1 MSFRRFLIQCTYL
14 ILFIPCKLLGEQAID
29 TNAIKIN
36 DAPDYPIGEHISFW
50 RDEGNGGIDVALQKF
65 RNGSFTPLGH
75 PTLFNKGYTESIWW
89 FAFQIKNEIDSKNTV
104 IFSPAGAA
112 IREGT
117 LYTFDEKGVLL
128 DTAYSG
134 FIHAGQSRDMHSRLN
149 SYELIL
155 PAGAGYTYLFK
166 LDSRG
171 LNTYV
176 PFYLDEPNSYW
187 EFEISRTAFFGTVT
201 GVLMM
206 AVFFALFLWGYFN
219 EKIYII
225 FVGYILSCLALILEE
240 DGFLFLWIYGDQ
252 LGRFSSIII
261 PFFSLMM
268 SGMLVIFI
276 IRFFNLKDENRRLF
290 TNSYHYIKAVF
301 VFGILVFSTL
311 FFDWNPKLNLLLT
324 GMGLTVS
331 FTNMLLVILI
341 TLSQIRT
348 KKEIAYYILLAN
360 LMLIFG
366 FSNYILNLMAVTDW
380 HPLKPNGLIV
390 GSIFNV
396 ILLTIGIIHRYYFMK
411 KEKEV
416 MDRQFVEQERNIARS
431 IIEAQERERQRIA
444 KDLHDDLGGLLALIK
459 LKVDSLLLEAT
470 ALQNESKTGL
480 AETHKLLEMA
490 CHDLR
495 FISHELMPME
505 AAEKRLKTM
514 VSEVLDLVK
523 IQNKISITYNIEDLP
538 YLPLDTKIN
547 LFRIIK
553 ELLNNIIKHA
563 EAKEADIQLFFDEMD
578 ETVTLMVSDDGKG
591 ISKEVL
597 ENPSQGIGLRNLQKR
612 VDYLRGKLHFDSNIN
627 GTTVI
632 VTIPFQSITQK
643 NEYTDN
649 YSR

>member
-1 MSFRRFLIQCTYL
+1 MFVKVFLVCSITFISL
-14 ILFIPCKLLGEQAID
+14 SLFGQENVSNYP
-29 TNAIKIN
+29 IKIN
-36 DAPDYPIGEHISFW
+36 SAPDYPIGEHISFW
-50 RDEGNGGIDVALQKF
+50 KDNGNSAPEEALRKCQQ
-65 RNGSFTPLGH
+65 GSFSPLGH
-75 PTLFNKGYTESIWW
+75 PTLFNKGYTEFIWW
-89 FAFQIKNEIDSKNTV
+89 FAFRIENELDSKNTV

-117 LYTFDEKGVLL
+117 LYTFDNTGKLIE
-128 DTAYSG
+128 TAYSG

-155 PAGAGYTYLFK
+155 PAGEGFTYLFK

-187 EFEISRTAFFGTVT
+187 EYEISRTAFFGTVT
-201 GVLMM
+201 GVLIM
-206 AVFFALFLWGYFN
+206 AALFGLFLWAYFS
-219 EKIYII
+219 EKLYII
-225 FVGYILSCLALILEE
+225 FVGYLLSCLALILEE
-240 DGFLFLWIYGDQ
+240 DGFLFLWIYGDY
-252 LGRFSSIII
+252 LGRFSTIII

-276 IRFFNLKDENRRLF
+276 IRFFNLNAGKNKLH
-290 TNSYHYIKAVF
+290 TYAVQYIKAVF
-301 VFGILVFSTL
+301 TFSLLLFSTL
-311 FFDWNPKLNLLLT
+311 LFEWNPKLNLILT
-324 GMGLTVS
+324 GTGLSLS

-341 TLSQIRT
+341 TFFQIKA

-360 LMLIFG
+360 LMLVFG
-366 FSNYILNLMAVTDW
+366 FTNYILNLTAVTDW

-411 KEKEV
+411 KEKELL
-416 MDRQFVEQERNIARS
+416 DRQFIEQERNIARS

-459 LKVDSLLLEAT
+459 LKVDSLFLEAE
-470 ALQNESKTGL
+470 AMQKESKTGL
-480 AETHKLLEMA
+480 AETQKLLIMA
-490 CHDLR
+490 IHDLR

-505 AAEKRLKTM
+505 ASEKRLKTM

-538 YLPLDTKIN
+538 YLTLDTKIN

-563 EAKEADIQLFFDEMD
+563 EAKEADIQLFYDEID
-578 ETVTLMVSDDGKG
+578 QTVTLIVTDDGKG
-591 ISKEVL
+591 IPKEIL
-597 ENPSQGIGLRNLQKR
+597 DNPNNGMGLRNLQKR
-612 VDYLRGKLHFDSNIN
+612 VDYLRGNFHFDSNIN

-632 VTIPFQSITQK
+632 VTIPFQQIAQT

>member
-1 MSFRRFLIQCTYL
+1 MFVKVFLVTCITFISL
-14 ILFIPCKLLGEQAID
+14 NLFEQE
-29 TNAIKIN
+29 NVSNYPIKIN
-36 DAPDYPIGEHISFW
+36 SAPDYPIGDHISFW
-50 RDEGNGGIDVALQKF
+50 KDSGNSAQEEVLKKF
-65 RNGSFTPLGH
+65 HQGSFSPLGH

-89 FAFQIKNEIDSKNTV
+89 FAFQIENELDSKNTV

-117 LYTFDEKGVLL
+117 LYSFDESGKLM

-134 FIHAGQSRDMHSRLN
+134 YIHAGQSRDMHSRLN
-149 SYELIL
+149 SYKLII
-155 PAGAGYTYLFK
+155 PAAASYTYLFK

-187 EFEISRTAFFGTVT
+187 EYEISRTAFFGTVT

-206 AVFFALFLWGYFN
+206 AALFGLFLWAYFS
-219 EKIYII
+219 EKLYII
-225 FVGYILSCLALILEE
+225 FVGYLLSCLALILEE
-240 DGFLFLWIYGDQ
+240 DGFLFIWIYGDY

-276 IRFFNLKDENRRLF
+276 IRFFNLNAGKNKLH
-290 TNSYHYIKAVF
+290 TYAVQYIKAVF
-301 VFGILVFSTL
+301 VFAVLFLLTL
-311 FFDWNPKLNLLLT
+311 LFEWNPKLNLILT
-324 GMGLTVS
+324 GTGLSLS
-331 FTNMLLVILI
+331 FTNMLLVVLI
-341 TLSQIRT
+341 TFFQIKT
-348 KKEIAYYILLAN
+348 KKEIAIYILLAN

-366 FSNYILNLMAVTDW
+366 FTNYILNLTAVTDW

-411 KEKEV
+411 KEKELL
-416 MDRQFVEQERNIARS
+416 DRQFIEQERNIARS

-459 LKVDSLLLEAT
+459 LKVDSLFLEAE
-470 ALQNESKTGL
+470 AIQKESKTGL
-480 AETHKLLEMA
+480 AETQKLLTMA
-490 CHDLR
+490 IHDLR

-538 YLPLDTKIN
+538 YLTLDTKIN

-563 EAKEADIQLFFDEMD
+563 EAREADIQLFYDEMD
-578 ETVTLMVSDDGKG
+578 QTVTLIVTDDGKG
-591 ISKEVL
+591 IPKEIL
-597 ENPSQGIGLRNLQKR
+597 DKPNDGIGLRNLQKR
-612 VDYLRGKLHFDSNIN
+612 VDYLRGNLHFDSNIN

-632 VTIPFQSITQK
+632 VTIPFQQITQN

>member
-1 MSFRRFLIQCTYL
+1 MLCTYL
-14 ILFIPCKLLGEQAID
+14 ILFIPCKLLGVQAIN
-29 TNAIKIN
+29 THAIKIS

-50 RDEGNGGIDVALQKF
+50 RDESNGGIDVALQKF
-65 RNGSFTPLGH
+65 QKGDFSPLGH

-89 FAFQIKNEIDSKNTV
+89 FAFQIKNGIDSKNTV

-117 LYTFDEKGVLL
+117 LYTFDEKGVLIG
-128 DTAYSG
+128 TAYSG
-134 FIHAGQSRDMHSRLN
+134 FIHGGQSRDMHSRLN

-187 EFEISRTAFFGTVT
+187 EYEIGRTAFFGTVT
-201 GVLMM
+201 GVLLM

-225 FVGYILSCLALILEE
+225 FVGYIISCLALILEE

-252 LGRFSSIII
+252 FGRFSPIII

-268 SGMLVIFI
+268 TGMLVIFI
-276 IRFFNLKDENRRLF
+276 IRFFNLNAWKNKLH
-290 TNSYHYIKAVF
+290 TYAVQYIKAVF
-301 VFGILVFSTL
+301 VFAVLFLLTL
-311 FFDWNPKLNLLLT
+311 FFDWNPKLNLILT
-324 GMGLTVS
+324 GTGLSLS
-331 FTNMLLVILI
+331 FANMLLVVLI
-341 TLSQIRT
+341 TLSQIRD

-431 IIEAQERERQRIA
+431 IIEAQEGERQRIA
-444 KDLHDDLGGLLALIK
+444 KDLHDGLGGLLALIK
-459 LKVDSLLLEAT
+459 LKVDSLLLESAS
-470 ALQNESKTGL
+470 LQKESKTGL

-490 CHDLR
+490 CRDLR

-505 AAEKRLKTM
+505 AAEKNLKTM

-523 IQNKISITYNIEDLP
+523 IQNKISITYYIEDLH

-563 EAKEADIQLFFDEMD
+563 EAKEADIQLFFDQTD
-578 ETVTLMVSDDGKG
+578 GTVTLMVSDDGKG

-597 ENPSQGIGLRNLQKR
+597 DNPSQGIGLRNLQKR
-612 VDYLRGKLHFDSNIN
+612 ADYLRGNLHFDSNIN

-643 NEYTDN
+643 K
-649 YSR
+649 